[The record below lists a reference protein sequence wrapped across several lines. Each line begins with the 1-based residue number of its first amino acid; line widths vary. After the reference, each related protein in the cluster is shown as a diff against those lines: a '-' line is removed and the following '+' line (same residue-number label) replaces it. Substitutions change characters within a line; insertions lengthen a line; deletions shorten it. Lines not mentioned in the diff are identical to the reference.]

1 MVLIIKRLALYNF
14 CKFRIFI
21 LLYCFLSVI
30 NFLIVFI
37 ILQLQYLALNLFLL
51 EKMKVSR
58 GLRNNN
64 PLNIRRNGTKWE
76 GLSKEQSDNSF
87 FCFIA
92 PEWGYRAAI
101 ITLRNY
107 FRVHNL
113 KSIREWV
120 ERWAPPVEN
129 NTEAYIKCVCKR
141 TGFSDA
147 FEPDIYNKEQMLPI
161 VAAMSFMENGTEAV
175 LSQIERGWELSR

>member
-1 MVLIIKRLALYNF
+1 M
-14 CKFRIFI
+14 
-21 LLYCFLSVI
+21 LYCFLSVI

-37 ILQLQYLALNLFLL
+37 ILQLRYLVRKLL
-51 EKMKVSR
+51 LLKKMKISR

-64 PLNIRRNGTKWE
+64 PLNIRRNATKWE

-107 FRVHNL
+107 CRKHRQRTL
-113 KSIREWV
+113 RAWI

-129 NTEAYIKCVCKR
+129 DTEAYIKCVCRR
-141 TGFSDA
+141 TGFSEA
-147 FEPDIYNKEQMLPI
+147 FEPDIDNKEQMISI
-161 VAAMSFMENGTEAV
+161 VAAMSFMENGAEAV
-175 LSQIERGWELSR
+175 LSQIERGWELAE

>member
-1 MVLIIKRLALYNF
+1 M
-14 CKFRIFI
+14 
-21 LLYCFLSVI
+21 LYCFLSVI

-37 ILQLQYLALNLFLL
+37 ILQLRYLVRKLL
-51 EKMKVSR
+51 LLKKMKISR

-64 PLNIRRNGTKWE
+64 PLNIRRNATKWE

-107 FRVHNL
+107 YRKHRL
-113 KSIREWV
+113 RTLRAWI

-129 NTEAYIKCVCKR
+129 DTEAYIKCVCRR
-141 TGFSDA
+141 TGFSEA
-147 FEPDIYNKEQMLPI
+147 FEPDIDNKEQMIPI
-161 VAAMSFMENGTEAV
+161 VAAMSFMENGAEAV
-175 LSQIERGWELSR
+175 LSQIERGWELVE